1 MDLHNFRLGFVTA
14 ATVQAAATAAAAT
27 VAQNSSV
34 NRFRSG
40 SAGNKATQ
48 LEFLAIEEAEKAEQ
62 AA

>member
-14 ATVQAAATAAAAT
+14 AAATVRTAAT
-27 VAQNSSV
+27 VAQNSFL

-48 LEFLAIEEAEKAEQ
+48 LEFLTIEEAEAE

>member
-14 ATVQAAATAAAAT
+14 AAAATVRTAAT
-27 VAQNSSV
+27 VAQNSLL

-48 LEFLAIEEAEKAEQ
+48 LEFLTIEEAEAE